1 MATATTIYI
10 TPTQRKGLFA
20 RARRRKSSFSAELR
34 AAVDFYLELPADFD
48 AKAMDTLAQEASE
61 TADRS
66 IRRLDEAILGLK
78 ATLKKLDKVDGRL
91 DELDAKRL

>member
-10 TPTQRKGLFA
+10 TPTQRKGLFK
-20 RARRRKSSFSAELR
+20 RARKRKSTFSAELR
-34 AAVDFYLELPADFD
+34 AAVDFYLELPPDFD
-48 AKAMDTLAQEASE
+48 AKAMETLAQEASE
-61 TADRS
+61 SAERS

-78 ATLKKLDKVDGRL
+78 AAVKKLNEVDGRL